1 MWKIADPGA
10 DNRTALSNSIQA
22 VFYGD
27 PDQYPPIING
37 SRLLA
42 EAGFEIDIFCRW
54 NARRWNVSYPAAVR
68 IHRINTETGSTLREY
83 LSFVRKVVQRGDGGA
98 AIFIGHDMH
107 GLLPARLLGSRY
119 RRPVIYHCHDF
130 TDKSRALRLGG
141 RLVRTFEQH
150 FARSADLVIVPD
162 AGRAKVIADALR
174 LKREPLVVANAPL
187 NRPPVVS
194 GALRDAMAMNK
205 RHFAKIVFRQ
215 GRIGKGHAIEATL
228 HSIPHWSNQD
238 WGFVVMGT
246 GEASY
251 VEKLNQVARNLGV
264 ERQLLVMPAV
274 GYDLVREF
282 TADANIGHALYD
294 PIHINNE
301 FIATASNKIM
311 EYMEAGIPLL
321 VSDTPPL
328 NKLLSRY
335 HCGLSVDEKSPK
347 SIAAAV
353 NTLLGDQQKARQLAA
368 AARQAFEREFC
379 YERQFAPVIESIRG
393 LVNQKENLDIS
404 KA

>member
-1 MWKIADPGA
+1 ME
-10 DNRTALSNSIQA
+10 RRLQA
-22 VFYGD
+22 FFYGN

-37 SRLLA
+37 ARLLA
-42 EAGFEIDIFCRW
+42 PAGFALDIFCRW
-54 NARRWNVSYPAAVR
+54 DGAQCNVWYPDTVR
-68 IHRINTETGSTLREY
+68 IHRLKTETGSTWREY
-83 LSFVRKVVQRGDGGA
+83 LSFVRKVVQRGDSGA
-98 AIFIGHDMH
+98 AVFIGHDMH
-107 GLLPARLLGSRY
+107 GLLPARLLAGRY
-119 RRPVIYHCHDF
+119 RRPLIYHCHDF
-130 TDKSRALRLGG
+130 TDKSRALPLGS
-141 RLVRTFEQH
+141 RLVRRFEQH

-162 AGRAKVIADALR
+162 ADRANVIAGALR

-187 NRPPVVS
+187 NRPSAVS
-194 GALRDAMAMNK
+194 RVLRDAMTMNK

-215 GRIGKGHAIEATL
+215 GRIGLGHAIEATL
-228 HSIPHWSNQD
+228 HSIPLWSNQD

-246 GEASY
+246 GEVSY

-264 ERQLLVMPAV
+264 ERQFLVLPPV
-274 GYDLVREF
+274 GYDLVHEF
-282 TADANIGHALYD
+282 TPDANVGHALYD

-335 HCGLSVDEKSPK
+335 RCGLTADEKSPK

-353 NTLLGDQQKARQLAA
+353 NMLIGDPEMARLMGV
-368 AARQAFEREFC
+368 AARRAFDQEFC
-379 YERQFAPVIESIRG
+379 YERQFAPVLRT
-393 LVNQKENLDIS
+393 LNNL
-404 KA
+404 K